1 MGGLPLRTP
10 THRRHGGPLP
20 RRLPNATHARPPPDH
35 SFQPKGMPPR
45 VLRGIRPDFSG
56 LSPCGG
62 WVAYVLL
69 TRAPVAG
76 TAARKQRPAAP
87 RLACVKPVASGHPEP
102 GSNSPLFI
110 LFLFSFF
117 CPCTLRFEGKRG
129 SLRHVPQNG
138 MDAGDSSD
146 RNIRK
151 KQKLTSSLA
160 LTHSAGSYPSPLVPP
175 DSPGCAHRSGKTS
188 HAQSSL
194 YYFVCCIISIFY
206 RLSNTTRGQSRKT
219 LQRYTKHKHYARLYS
234 DN

>member
-1 MGGLPLRTP
+1 MPV
-10 THRRHGGPLP
+10 P
-20 RRLPNATHARPPPDH
+20 RRLTALLGNGCP
-35 SFQPKGMPPR
+35 SPR
-45 VLRGIRPDFSG
+45 IRGIRPDFSG

-87 RLACVKPVASGHPEP
+87 RLACVKPVASVHPEP

-110 LFLFSFF
+110 LFLFSF

-129 SLRHVPQNG
+129 SLRPVLTKG
-138 MDAGDSSD
+138 KDAGDSSD

-175 DSPGCAHRSGKTS
+175 DCPAAHTAGENFPCAELLVLLRLLHHFNFLPSFKHHPEGRAEKLCKDTPNTNIT
-188 HAQSSL
+188 QD
-194 YYFVCCIISIFY
+194 FIPIINFC
-206 RLSNTTRGQSRKT
+206 
-219 LQRYTKHKHYARLYS
+219 
-234 DN
+234 